1 MRTIVLRR
9 IVALLP
15 TALLGSLIIFG
26 IVHFTPGGPA
36 AAIAGPDAGPE
47 VIARINH
54 ELGLDRPI
62 AVQFGSWV
70 WNLAH
75 GDFGRSLI
83 NREYVSVL
91 IAQRLPVTATLAAEA
106 LLIALI
112 VGVPLGVYAAVRR
125 GTTTDTAIKTLSGLT
140 HAFPEFWVGIMA
152 ISLFALQLA
161 WVPATGFV
169 PLSAGLHA
177 HLLSVVLPASTLA
190 LGPCSVI
197 VRFTRSSMVE
207 ALSGGYIRTAWAL
220 GLKPWQIYWRF
231 ALKNAL
237 IPIVT
242 VTGIV
247 TGALVGGA
255 VLVERVFAIP
265 GVGDLLAEGVLQKDF
280 PVVQGATILM
290 MGVVILINLLVD
302 IACALLDPR
311 TRAS

>member
-1 MRTIVLRR
+1 
-9 IVALLP
+9 
-15 TALLGSLIIFG
+15 
-26 IVHFTPGGPA
+26 
-36 AAIAGPDAGPE
+36 
-47 VIARINH
+47 
-54 ELGLDRPI
+54 
-62 AVQFGSWV
+62 
-70 WNLAH
+70 
-75 GDFGRSLI
+75 
-83 NREYVSVL
+83 
-91 IAQRLPVTATLAAEA
+91 
-106 LLIALI
+106 
-112 VGVPLGVYAAVRR
+112 
-125 GTTTDTAIKTLSGLT
+125 
-140 HAFPEFWVGIMA
+140 
-152 ISLFALQLA
+152 
-161 WVPATGFV
+161 
-169 PLSAGLHA
+169 
-177 HLLSVVLPASTLA
+177 
-190 LGPCSVI
+190 
-197 VRFTRSSMVE
+197 MVE